1 MTKSKRCWRKRAI
14 RLSWPAASLLLALLL
29 SLSAWAQLYE
39 YRDNS
44 GRRVFVD
51 RLSAVPLEYRDQ
63 LVSRE
68 AYQASPEERAAAQR
82 LRQISQLEVA
92 LRRID
97 RMLASASSP
106 ISFNNNQVVVPVEIG
121 RGNRSRTLKLLLD
134 TGANRT
140 VFHRQALS
148 GLVSEDRLVG
158 GARTAS
164 GEEIPLYQAKVDR
177 LQIGPFEISP
187 AQVQLLEFRGSSA
200 HQGLLG
206 MDLLSQVEYRLDL
219 DGKTLQWAP
228 DQIAELQVERQSLL
242 DQIAVL
248 RQQSDVK
255 SQFGLEP

>member
-1 MTKSKRCWRKRAI
+1 M
-14 RLSWPAASLLLALLL
+14 
-29 SLSAWAQLYE
+29 SLSTLVWAQLYE
-39 YRDNS
+39 YRDNT

-51 RLSAVPLEYRDQ
+51 RISAVPLQYRDQ

-68 AYQASPEERAAAQR
+68 TYQSSPLERVAAQR
-82 LRQISQLEVA
+82 LREISQLEVA

-97 RMLASASSP
+97 RLLANASSP

-140 VFHRQALS
+140 VFHREALS

-200 HQGLLG
+200 HQGLPG
-206 MDLLSQVEYRLDL
+206 MDLLSQVEYQLDL
-219 DGKTLQWAP
+219 EGKKLQWAP
-228 DQIAELQVERQSLL
+228 DQIAELEVERQSLI
-242 DQIAVL
+242 DRIAPL
-248 RQQSDVK
+248 RQQPELR
-255 SQFGLEP
+255 SQSAPEP

>member
-1 MTKSKRCWRKRAI
+1 M
-14 RLSWPAASLLLALLL
+14 
-29 SLSAWAQLYE
+29 SLSTLVWAQLYE
-39 YRDNS
+39 YRDNT

-51 RLSAVPLEYRDQ
+51 RISAVPLQYRDQ

-68 AYQASPEERAAAQR
+68 TYQSSPKERVAAQR
-82 LRQISQLEVA
+82 LHEISQLEVA

-97 RMLASASSP
+97 RLLANASSP

-140 VFHRQALS
+140 VFHREALS

-187 AQVQLLEFRGSSA
+187 AQVQLLEFRGTSA

-206 MDLLSQVEYRLDL
+206 MDLLSQVEYQLDL
-219 DGKTLQWAP
+219 EGKKLQWAP
-228 DQIAELQVERQSLL
+228 DQIAELEVERQSLI
-242 DQIAVL
+242 DRIALL
-248 RQQSDVK
+248 RQQPELR
-255 SQFGLEP
+255 SQSAPEP

>member
-1 MTKSKRCWRKRAI
+1 M
-14 RLSWPAASLLLALLL
+14 
-29 SLSAWAQLYE
+29 SLSTLVWAQLYE
-39 YRDNS
+39 YRDNT

-51 RLSAVPLEYRDQ
+51 RISAVPLQYRDQ

-68 AYQASPEERAAAQR
+68 TYQSSPEERVAAQR
-82 LRQISQLEVA
+82 LREISQLEVA

-97 RMLASASSP
+97 RLLANASSP

-140 VFHRQALS
+140 VFHREALS

-187 AQVQLLEFRGSSA
+187 AQVQLLEFRGRSA
-200 HQGLLG
+200 HQRLLG
-206 MDLLSQVEYRLDL
+206 MDLLSQVEYQLDL
-219 DGKTLQWAP
+219 EGKKLQWAP
-228 DQIAELQVERQSLL
+228 DQIAELEVERQSLI
-242 DQIAVL
+242 DRIALL
-248 RQQSDVK
+248 RQQPELR
-255 SQFGLEP
+255 SQSAPEP

>member
-1 MTKSKRCWRKRAI
+1 MP
-14 RLSWPAASLLLALLL
+14 LSTLV
-29 SLSAWAQLYE
+29 WAQLYE
-39 YRDNS
+39 YRDNT

-51 RLSAVPLEYRDQ
+51 RISAVPLQYRDQ

-68 AYQASPEERAAAQR
+68 TYQSSPEERVAAQR
-82 LRQISQLEVA
+82 LREISQLEVA

-97 RMLASASSP
+97 RLLANASSP

-140 VFHRQALS
+140 VFHREALS

-206 MDLLSQVEYRLDL
+206 MDLLSQVEYQLDL
-219 DGKTLQWAP
+219 EGKTLQWAP
-228 DQIAELQVERQSLL
+228 DEIAELEVERQSLI
-242 DQIAVL
+242 DRIALL
-248 RQQSDVK
+248 RQQPELR
-255 SQFGLEP
+255 SQSAPEP